1 MSFGG
6 DITGFGAGVIGAVG
20 KIVVDVVLMCER
32 LPEADEHQNV
42 QRLVTA
48 GGAAANVTAQLAARG
63 RTTILAGWQ
72 GADADSAS
80 VAADLHQRGVTLR
93 TVARGQAPVATVLAW
108 DGDRAFLVD
117 QGDLSAQL
125 DDVDDSWLDGMSVV
139 HFNGFEL
146 LDYCWPGVLVEV
158 ARRAHRRRIAVT
170 VDCPSATR
178 IAAQG
183 VGSFRHALASLAPEV
198 VFANRNEARILGL
211 LEGPLIAA
219 EAVVVHAGTDPTI
232 CLTETGRWP
241 IPVRDVID
249 DAETT
254 GCGDAFAAG
263 FLASWHEGEP
273 AAVAVETGHAWAA
286 EQALVVGA
294 QPAKVQRTEPSAS

>member
-1 MSFGG
+1 MISGG
-6 DITGFGAGVIGAVG
+6 DITGFGTGVIGAVG

-63 RTTILAGWQ
+63 RRTILAGWQ

-93 TVARGQAPVATVLAW
+93 TVARGQAPVATVVAW

-139 HFNGFEL
+139 HLNGFEL

-158 ARRAHRRRIAVT
+158 TRLGFIGARSGLRQPQRSPHPGSARGAADCGRGGRRARWNGPHHLSDGSRTLVDSRPRRHRQ
-170 VDCPSATR
+170 C
-178 IAAQG
+178 
-183 VGSFRHALASLAPEV
+183 
-198 VFANRNEARILGL
+198 RNHRL
-211 LEGPLIAA
+211 
-219 EAVVVHAGTDPTI
+219 
-232 CLTETGRWP
+232 R
-241 IPVRDVID
+241 
-249 DAETT
+249 
-254 GCGDAFAAG
+254 
-263 FLASWHEGEP
+263 
-273 AAVAVETGHAWAA
+273 
-286 EQALVVGA
+286 
-294 QPAKVQRTEPSAS
+294 